1 MDNILRR
8 EAHPLLSINLKA
20 SRSILPSFLEGSIF
34 NYRGF
39 RSFVRLHVGRIK
51 PLEKAEVIVLN

>member
-8 EAHPLLSINLKA
+8 EAHPFLSINLKA

-39 RSFVRLHVGRIK
+39 RSFVTLHLGRIK
-51 PLEKAEVIVLN
+51 PLEKA